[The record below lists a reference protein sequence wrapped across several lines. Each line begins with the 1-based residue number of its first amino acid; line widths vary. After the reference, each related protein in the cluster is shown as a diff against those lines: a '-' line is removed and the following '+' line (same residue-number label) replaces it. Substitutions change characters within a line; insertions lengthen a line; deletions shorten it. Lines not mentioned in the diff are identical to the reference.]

1 MYHIYKKKI
10 SNFLYMTTLKIIFF
24 PVILLWKG
32 LKAIYYLSF
41 PPFCDEDGEDNYDE
55 GWEEDDFMIEN
66 DNTVIDE
73 IRKTFE
79 NVEIGTIFTTNEIKS
94 LVSKKF
100 GRNEGSVIPSD
111 CCYNMTNKG
120 IIGTSF
126 EHFNIFMQIRR
137 GEYEYVGEEYSF
149 DKDKTTAIG
158 YINKNNQR
166 NNGRKEKST
175 NHYNQWFYE
184 MECLDCGYVYNAN
197 GADIW
202 LRKCPQ
208 CQQSKKA
215 HKTSREI
222 PDGLRYKILK
232 RDNFKCCAC
241 GASPA
246 KDPSVE
252 LHIDHIVP
260 WSKGG
265 ETVIENLQVL
275 CSKCNIGKSNS
286 L

>member
-1 MYHIYKKKI
+1 M
-10 SNFLYMTTLKIIFF
+10 NFLCLTTLKIIFF
-24 PVILLWKG
+24 PVIFLWKVVE
-32 LKAIYYLSF
+32 AIYHCLF
-41 PPFCDEDGEDNYDE
+41 VPVCDEEEEYDE
-55 GWEEDDFMIEN
+55 EWEEDEFMVEN

-94 LVSKKF
+94 MVSKKF

-111 CCYNMTNKG
+111 CSYNMTNRG
-120 IIGTSF
+120 IVGTSF
-126 EHFNIFMQIRR
+126 EHFNIFMQI
-137 GEYEYVGEEYSF
+137 GWGKYIYVGENYSL
-149 DKDKTTAIG
+149 DECETIIERETVE
-158 YINKNNQR
+158 
-166 NNGRKEKST
+166 RKQKPDS
-175 NHYNQWFYE
+175 H
-184 MECLDCGYVYNAN
+184 
-197 GADIW
+197 
-202 LRKCPQ
+202 R
-208 CQQSKKA
+208 
-215 HKTSREI
+215 TSREI
-222 PDGLRYKILK
+222 SAGLRYKILK

-265 ETVIENLQVL
+265 ETEESNLQTL
-275 CSKCNIGKSNS
+275 CSKCNLGKSNS